1 VPLDRVAGE
10 LTEARATAMFE
21 SGYYLPDGVRCTP
34 IHNAVNHAEFDLQK
48 FAVAFRLWRGARC
61 PRRVRDAPRCKA
73 ARDAVPSR
81 SARGPRCGH
90 FGRGP

>member
-1 VPLDRVAGE
+1 
-10 LTEARATAMFE
+10 
-21 SGYYLPDGVRCTP
+21 
-34 IHNAVNHAEFDLQK
+34 
-48 FAVAFRLWRGARC
+48 
-61 PRRVRDAPRCKA
+61 VRDAPRCKA